1 MSSRDIWQIPSALGT
16 SFVFALL
23 IPSQA
28 AAQVQLKNRPP
39 IAIPQQV
46 IANLPGPAPTI
57 LSLIPASAT
66 NVTISWSV
74 VPGAVRYLISRN
86 GAADVAI
93 DANAGF
99 LQNNQFRYTDVGRK
113 PATLYTYSVTAQFP
127 APGRPGRSAPA
138 RILMPTAF
146 APANFRAAGSGPNA
160 VTLTW
165 SGRPEA
171 QSYRLTRSGGNQQAI
186 ELDIS
191 GLLFV
196 DQNTSPGTTYTISSI
211 IKLASGELYNGES
224 SLPLTLNVRPFNI
237 LAIGDSIMWG
247 QGLHTAD
254 KFSSKTAAWIGS
266 QIGIPTALSVR
277 AHSGAITYPDPG
289 AAAFESF
296 SYDGEVPTSY
306 PTISHQIDLAS
317 AANASNVPATDV
329 DLVLV
334 DGCTNNL
341 GITTVI
347 LPYPDDNQLQ
357 SDIQGYC
364 NNGMSNIL
372 TKTVQAFPNADVI
385 ATGYFRLVSMKTD
398 LRTLLPL
405 FGFLSTKIPSDPISA
420 ALGADGN
427 LLQLR
432 SAARSDLF
440 YNQTNTALQA
450 AVDFANT
457 TRQIA
462 GRTRFNQV
470 HFASISPTLDNSYGA
485 PNTWQW
491 LLPAPPLYQ
500 DDVYPQRQQA
510 CDQAAAAPHDPSM
523 DIGFFC
529 YNASLGHPNVLG
541 AQAFASAIEAVA
553 TPLLPQWR
561 SPHLSRSTETAA
573 VDAVVVG
580 VQYGVEEAGGGTL
593 VVTAADGPTGAL
605 LPGRVQFNGA
615 DAGPLGVSLRYG
627 YQPTNPT
634 DILATVQIA
643 GRVPRNFVIPVRT
656 FSVAVDVNNSAVVV
670 TATDSITGRPLSG
683 NVIVNANSPSAVTA
697 QTGQPISFSVCAP
710 TQFHPLY
717 VPGQPP
723 CGGIVHVGFYPD
735 VRY

>member
-1 MSSRDIWQIPSALGT
+1 MVLGRARQETLRTNDALPSSKACMSGRNICQIPGALGT
-16 SFVFALL
+16 LFVFVLL
-23 IPSQA
+23 MPSPA
-28 AAQVQLKNRPP
+28 AAQFQLKNRPP

-66 NVTISWSV
+66 NVTISWTF

-127 APGRPGRSAPA
+127 APARPGRSAPA

-146 APANFRAAGSGPNA
+146 APANFRAAGSGPNS

-171 QSYRLTRSGGNQQAI
+171 QSYRLTRSGGNQPAI
-186 ELDIS
+186 ELDIP

-224 SLPLTLNVRPFNI
+224 SLPLTFNARPFNI

-247 QGLHTAD
+247 QGLQTAD

-266 QIGIPTALSVR
+266 QIGSPTTLSVR
-277 AHSGAITYPDPG
+277 AHSGATTYPDPG
-289 AAAFESF
+289 AANLESF
-296 SYDGEVPTSY
+296 SYDGEVPTDY
-306 PTISHQIDLAS
+306 PTMWHQIDLAS
-317 AANASNVPATDV
+317 AANASNVPTTDV

-334 DGCTNNL
+334 DGCANN
-341 GITTVI
+341 IDVKTVI
-347 LPYPDDNQLQ
+347 FPFPDDSKLE

-405 FGFLSTKIPSDPISA
+405 FGFLSTKMPSDPLSA
-420 ALGADGN
+420 TLGADGN
-427 LLQLR
+427 LLQVR
-432 SAARSDLF
+432 SAQRSDIF
-440 YNQTNTALQA
+440 YSQTNIALQA

-470 HFASISPTLDNSYGA
+470 HFAPISPAPENSYGA

-491 LLPAPPLYQ
+491 LLPSPPL
-500 DDVYPQRQQA
+500 
-510 CDQAAAAPHDPSM
+510 
-523 DIGFFC
+523 
-529 YNASLGHPNVLG
+529 
-541 AQAFASAIEAVA
+541 
-553 TPLLPQWR
+553 
-561 SPHLSRSTETAA
+561 
-573 VDAVVVG
+573 
-580 VQYGVEEAGGGTL
+580 
-593 VVTAADGPTGAL
+593 
-605 LPGRVQFNGA
+605 
-615 DAGPLGVSLRYG
+615 
-627 YQPTNPT
+627 
-634 DILATVQIA
+634 
-643 GRVPRNFVIPVRT
+643 
-656 FSVAVDVNNSAVVV
+656 
-670 TATDSITGRPLSG
+670 
-683 NVIVNANSPSAVTA
+683 
-697 QTGQPISFSVCAP
+697 
-710 TQFHPLY
+710 
-717 VPGQPP
+717 
-723 CGGIVHVGFYPD
+723 
-735 VRY
+735 